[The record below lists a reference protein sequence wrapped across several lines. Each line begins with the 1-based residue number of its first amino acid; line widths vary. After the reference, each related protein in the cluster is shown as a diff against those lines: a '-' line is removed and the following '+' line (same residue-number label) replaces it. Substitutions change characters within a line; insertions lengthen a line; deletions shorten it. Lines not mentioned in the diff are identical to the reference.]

1 MSQEPNGK
9 DSEPKPNTEVVAKA
23 KRRQYSAEYKLR
35 ILRELDGSQGTG
47 ETGALLRREGLYS
60 SHLTSWR
67 RQRERGELDGLAPQK
82 RGPKPDAQAM
92 ELARLQR
99 ENERLR
105 ERLRQAE
112 LIIDVQKKVA
122 QMLGVPIGETQPDEL
137 KLIQSVE
144 QLAETVGVL
153 QACQALDLPRS
164 SLYRARQPILAQ
176 PKQPVA
182 PTRSHC
188 ERSARLRRRSFGRFS
203 TASVFRTRRRGK
215 SMRP

>member
-9 DSEPKPNTEVVAKA
+9 VSEKMPDTEVVAKA
-23 KRRQYSAEYKLR
+23 KRRQYTAEYKLR

-60 SHLTSWR
+60 THLTNWR

-82 RGPKPDAQAM
+82 RGPKMDLQAV

-112 LIIDVQKKVA
+112 IIIDVQKKVA
-122 QMLGVPIGETQPDEL
+122 QMLGVPIEETKPGEP
-137 KLIQSVE
+137 S
-144 QLAETVGVL
+144 
-153 QACQALDLPRS
+153 
-164 SLYRARQPILAQ
+164 
-176 PKQPVA
+176 
-182 PTRSHC
+182 
-188 ERSARLRRRSFGRFS
+188 
-203 TASVFRTRRRGK
+203 
-215 SMRP
+215 